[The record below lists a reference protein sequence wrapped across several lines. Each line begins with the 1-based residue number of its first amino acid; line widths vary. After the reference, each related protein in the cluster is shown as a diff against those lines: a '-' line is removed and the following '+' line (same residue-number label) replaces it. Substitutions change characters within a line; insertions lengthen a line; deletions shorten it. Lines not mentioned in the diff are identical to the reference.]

1 MQLRQKF
8 SGYTVDSQK
17 NFGYNSLTELNQGN
31 KKPNPP
37 RISPFCGPI
46 ADILLA
52 DTYIIAVR
60 FKFVKIKFLITQKE
74 GQKLDIKGA

>member
-1 MQLRQKF
+1 MAKQL
-8 SGYTVDSQK
+8 DSDHYG
-17 NFGYNSLTELNQGN
+17 GYNNNIELNQGN
-31 KKPNPP
+31 KKPTPP

>member
-1 MQLRQKF
+1 MAKQL
-8 SGYTVDSQK
+8 DSDHYG
-17 NFGYNSLTELNQGN
+17 GYNNNIELNQGN

>member
-1 MQLRQKF
+1 MAKQLDNDHY
-8 SGYTVDSQK
+8 G
-17 NFGYNSLTELNQGN
+17 GYNSLAELNQGN
-31 KKPNPP
+31 KKPSPP

-74 GQKLDIKGA
+74 GQNLDIKGA

>member
-1 MQLRQKF
+1 M
-8 SGYTVDSQK
+8 
-17 NFGYNSLTELNQGN
+17 
-31 KKPNPP
+31 
-37 RISPFCGPI
+37 
-46 ADILLA
+46 LA

>member
-1 MQLRQKF
+1 MTTTIMVAIIALQNLIKA
-8 SGYTVDSQK
+8 T
-17 NFGYNSLTELNQGN
+17 
-31 KKPNPP
+31 KKPSPP

-74 GQKLDIKGA
+74 GQNLDIKGA